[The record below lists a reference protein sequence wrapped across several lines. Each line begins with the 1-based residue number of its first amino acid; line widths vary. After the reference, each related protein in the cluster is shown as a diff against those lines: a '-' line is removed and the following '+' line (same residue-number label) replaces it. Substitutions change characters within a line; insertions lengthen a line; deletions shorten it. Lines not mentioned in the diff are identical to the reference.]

1 MKDTP
6 PPRSGLGPRK
16 VYLKAEDNGF
26 WVLTS
31 PSRMSPDISLFS
43 ATHDILAPQE
53 HPPLPSPRAVLPA
66 SPCGQH
72 GCLQCVSPSRA
83 VCSASGLFLGGG
95 RGEGTRPVVTPAV
108 CTQMASFQ
116 NHVTD
121 RMKTPHLDNSQW
133 EQRNLQHGAEGQHAG
148 CFEVVS
154 GVF

>member
-1 MKDTP
+1 MPVTFKASRLCIQKVLNDSMIEGHP

-16 VYLKAEDNGF
+16 VCLKAEDNGF

-53 HPPLPSPRAVLPA
+53 HRPLPSPRAVPPA

-83 VCSASGLFLGGG
+83 VCSASGLFLVVV
-95 RGEGTRPVVTPAV
+95 GEG
-108 CTQMASFQ
+108 
-116 NHVTD
+116 
-121 RMKTPHLDNSQW
+121 
-133 EQRNLQHGAEGQHAG
+133 
-148 CFEVVS
+148 
-154 GVF
+154 